1 MPSNVWISTKLAA
14 ALGVAVMLLSGAS
27 VFAHHSF
34 AMFDMQKD
42 LTIEGTV
49 KEVQWTNP
57 HVWIEM
63 MVKDATT
70 GTEVAWSIETD
81 SPSVLARRG
90 WTRKSLQA
98 GDKAVLVIHPLKSK
112 ANAGINGGSLATAS
126 VNGQRIGTPA
136 LRPPDEAK

>member
-1 MPSNVWISTKLAA
+1 MKKTIWWVLSLSAA
-14 ALGVAVMLLSGAS
+14 PT
-27 VFAHHSF
+27 FAHHSF

-42 LTIEGTV
+42 VTLEGTV

-57 HVWIEM
+57 HVWIELV
-63 MVKDATT
+63 VKDSAT
-70 GTEVAWSIETD
+70 GKDEEWSVETD

-98 GDKAVLVIHPLKSK
+98 GDRAVLVIHPLKSK

-126 VNGQRIGTPA
+126 VNGQKIGTPA
-136 LRPPDEAK
+136 PRPPEESK